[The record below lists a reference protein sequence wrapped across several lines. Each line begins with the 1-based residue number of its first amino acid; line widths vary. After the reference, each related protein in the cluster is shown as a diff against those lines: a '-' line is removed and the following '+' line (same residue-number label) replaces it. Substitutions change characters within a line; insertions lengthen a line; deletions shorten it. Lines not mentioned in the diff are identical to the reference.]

1 MPRFKHTD
9 YNQIKMIPVD
19 FKTQLSP
26 GTFEHALDY
35 LIEEELDLSIFNH
48 RYNNDHTGATA
59 YDPRI
64 LLKIVLAAYSRG
76 VTTSRQIEQLCREN
90 IIFMALSCDSQPH
103 FTTIADFVS
112 KLSGEIET
120 IFADVLVLCDSM
132 GLIGRQMFAIDGC
145 KISSNASK
153 EWSGTRKTFKKKKTK
168 MEHEIRRLLQKH
180 RDEDDQEGPSS
191 SDQRAREQQKL
202 ETMKR
207 KVRKYKDWLD
217 ENQDKRGTRNTPIQS
232 NLIDNDSAKL
242 KTSHGMT
249 QGYCGIA
256 VSDQKRQVVLS
267 ADVIGSVDER
277 PSLEPMVHQIRSNL
291 PDGDPFKSAKFSA
304 DSGFCSEST
313 LEFLFESEIDAYVAD
328 LGFRK
333 RDQRFQEAN
342 RYYPKERT
350 KLKTA
355 GKFTPKD
362 FHVNLKTEVCTCP
375 AGKKMWLKS
384 RHPKTHGRPVI
395 HYQAYVEDC
404 KRCSYRKRCLRR
416 EDQVTPRQFAWFQT
430 HLPED
435 QKYTKRMQQKIDT
448 EEGKHEYSKRLGI
461 IEPVFANITSTLG
474 LNRFSLRGKKKVS
487 AQWKLF
493 CLVHNIGKIQRYG
506 MVT

>member
-9 YNQIKMIPVD
+9 YNQIKIIPVD

-48 RYNNDHTGATA
+48 RYNNDLTGATA
-59 YDPRI
+59 YDPRV

-90 IIFMALSCDSQPH
+90 IIFMALSCDTQPH

-112 KLSGEIET
+112 KLSAEIET

-153 EWSGTRKTFKKKKTK
+153 EWSGTRKKFKEKKTK
-168 MEHEIRRLLQKH
+168 MEREIRRILKKH
-180 RDEDDQEGPSS
+180 RDEDDHEGPSL
-191 SDQRAREQQKL
+191 DQREREEQQL

-207 KVRKYKDWLD
+207 KVRKYKEWLD
-217 ENQDKRGTRNTPIQS
+217 ENPDKKGTRNNAIQS
-232 NLIDNDSAKL
+232 NITDNDSAKL
-242 KTSHGMT
+242 KTSHGMI
-249 QGYCGIA
+249 QGYSGIA
-256 VSDQKRQVVLS
+256 VSDQKHQVVLS

-277 PSLEPMVHQIRSNL
+277 QSVEPIVHQTRSNL
-291 PDGDPFKSAKFSA
+291 PDDDPFKSAKFSA

-313 LEFLFESEIDAYVAD
+313 LEFLFENEIDAYVAD
-328 LGFRK
+328 QNFRK
-333 RDQRFQEAN
+333 RDERFKEAD

-362 FHVNLKTEVCTCP
+362 FHVNPETLVCTCP
-375 AGKKMWLKS
+375 AGKRMWLKS
-384 RHPKTHGRPVI
+384 RNPKTHGRPVI

-404 KRCSYRKRCLRR
+404 KQCSYRKRCWRC
-416 EDQVTPRQFAWFQT
+416 ENQVTPRQFAWFQT
-430 HLPED
+430 HLSED

-448 EEGKHEYSKRLGI
+448 DEGKHEYSKRLGI
-461 IEPVFANITSTLG
+461 IEPVFANITRTIG
-474 LNRFSLRGKKKVS
+474 LNRFSFRGKKKVS
-487 AQWKLF
+487 TQWKLF

-506 MVT
+506 IVT

>member
-35 LIEEELDLSIFNH
+35 LIEEELDLSVFDH

-59 YDPRI
+59 YDPKV

-76 VTTSRQIEQLCREN
+76 VISSRQIEQLCREN

-103 FTTIADFVS
+103 FTTIADFIS
-112 KLSGEIET
+112 KLHGEIET

-153 EWSGTRKTFKKKKTK
+153 EWSGTRKKFEKKKAK
-168 MEHEIRRLLQKH
+168 MEKEIRRILKKH

-191 SDQRAREQQKL
+191 DQREREEQKL

-207 KVRKYKDWLD
+207 KVRKYKEWLD
-217 ENQDKRGTRNTPIQS
+217 ENPDKKGTRNNTIQS
-232 NLIDNDSAKL
+232 NITDNDSAKL
-242 KTSHGMT
+242 KTV
-249 QGYCGIA
+249 QGYSGIA
-256 VSDQKRQVVLS
+256 VSDQKYQVVLS

-277 PSLEPMVHQIRSNL
+277 PSVEPMVHQTRSNL
-291 PDGDPFKSAKFSA
+291 TGKDPFKLAKFAA
-304 DSGFCSEST
+304 DSGFCSEET
-313 LEFLFESEIDAYVAD
+313 LKFLLESGIDAYVAD
-328 LGFRK
+328 QNFRK
-333 RDQRFQEAN
+333 RDERFKEADQ
-342 RYYPKERT
+342 YYPKERT

-362 FHVNLKTEVCTCP
+362 FHVNPETLVCTCP
-375 AGKKMWLKS
+375 AGKRMWLKS
-384 RHPKTHGRPVI
+384 RNPKTHGRPVI

-404 KRCSYRKRCLRR
+404 KCCSYRKRCLRR
-416 EDQVTPRQFAWFQT
+416 EDQATPRQFAWFQT

-435 QKYTKRMQQKIDT
+435 QKYTKRMQRKIDT
-448 EEGKHEYSKRLGI
+448 DEGKHEYSKRLGI
-461 IEPVFANITSTLG
+461 IEPVFANITRTLG
-474 LNRFSLRGKKKVS
+474 LNRFSFRGKKKVS

-506 MVT
+506 LAA